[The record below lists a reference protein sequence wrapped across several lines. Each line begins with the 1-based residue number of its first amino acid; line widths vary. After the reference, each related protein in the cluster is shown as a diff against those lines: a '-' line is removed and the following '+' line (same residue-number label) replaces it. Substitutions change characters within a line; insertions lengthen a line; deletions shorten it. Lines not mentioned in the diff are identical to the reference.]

1 MRSKIADDLAMRLD
15 EGGEV
20 PVIVTLAPGGDV
32 AELERSG
39 LSVGRVFE
47 SIRAVSGTLTADSAR
62 RKGAGVAGSRSC
74 VRWSRLPTGS
84 RGSPG
89 EPRARG
95 SPARRRRA
103 RTRTADRGPGLRGC
117 PTSRRAGA

>member
-47 SIRAVSGTLTADSAR
+47 SIRAVSGTLTADAAR
-62 RKGAGVAGSRSC
+62 ALDA
-74 VRWSRLPTGS
+74 
-84 RGSPG
+84 SPQVERIEYDG
-89 EPRARG
+89 EAHALG
-95 SPARRRRA
+95 
-103 RTRTADRGPGLRGC
+103 T
-117 PTSRRAGA
+117 